1 MSTFRV
7 KNEKKIIYDDRIT
20 LDAKHKEIIKNFKS
34 KQKELLILEKELEK
48 INNTISNSNKK
59 SEMSDEELDNF
70 LKIIN
75 QKKIIIDQID
85 KYNSNYDLNNY
96 FLNTGHILYKYYDNM
111 KKMSDNTNEN
121 IDIDNV
127 LKYDNKNI
135 LKYLNPKNN
144 NNINNNINNNNINN
158 NNNNINNNNNKSL
171 SEDILNEE
179 NEDWQDEEEE
189 LDDININSEDIKSIG
204 DYFDPNK
211 SFKKSD
217 ILNDYLQIVDSNYI
231 KRVDDIYIDVNI
243 CQKCNIEKILKSTEG
258 YMVCPKCGKIDQ
270 LVIDSNKPSFKDPP
284 PEVTYFAYKRINHFN
299 EILTQFQ
306 GKETTEIPPE
316 VFDKILIEIKK
327 ERILNMAKLTPAKI
341 KNYLRKLRYNKY
353 YEHSVHI
360 LNRLNGLPPPILS
373 PILEEKLRYM
383 FKEIQ
388 APFQEV
394 YPKVNKQRKNF
405 LSYYYVLHKFVE
417 LLGLDEFKYCFPLLK
432 NREKL
437 YEQDCIWSGIC
448 NILGWEFRRSI

>member
-20 LDAKHKEIIKNFKS
+20 LDAKHKEIIKNYKL
-34 KQKELLILEKELEK
+34 KQKELIILEKELEK
-48 INNTISNSNKK
+48 INNIIINSSKK
-59 SEMSDEELDNF
+59 SIMNDNELDNY
-70 LKIIN
+70 LDKIN
-75 QKKIIIDQID
+75 QKKVIEDQIN
-85 KYNSNYDLNNY
+85 KYNLNYDLNNY

-111 KKMSDNTNEN
+111 KKMSDNINDNIEKEN
-121 IDIDNV
+121 GI
-127 LKYDNKNI
+127 KYDNKNI

-144 NNINNNINNNNINN
+144 KNNKELEKDNKNINEYKEILREELIND
-158 NNNNINNNNNKSL
+158 L
-171 SEDILNEE
+171 DE
-179 NEDWQDEEEE
+179 WQDDEELLEEE
-189 LDDININSEDIKSIG
+189 DTIYNHEDIKSIS
-204 DYFDPNK
+204 DYYDPNK
-211 SFKKSD
+211 VFKKSD
-217 ILNDYLQIVDSNYI
+217 ILNDYLQIVDNNYI

-243 CQKCNIEKILKSTEG
+243 CQKCDIEKILKSTEG

-327 ERILNMAKLTPAKI
+327 ERISNMAKLTPAKI

>member
-34 KQKELLILEKELEK
+34 KQKELLILEKELDK
-48 INNTISNSNKK
+48 INNAISNSNKK

-70 LKIIN
+70 LKIVN
-75 QKKIIIDQID
+75 QKKIIKDQID

-121 IDIDNV
+121 IDINNV

-144 NNINNNINNNNINN
+144 N
-158 NNNNINNNNNKSL
+158 KLS

-179 NEDWQDEEEE
+179 NEYWQDDEEDLE
-189 LDDININSEDIKSIG
+189 DININSDINSEDIKSIS
-204 DYFDPNK
+204 DYYDPNK
-211 SFKKSD
+211 IFKKSD
-217 ILNDYLQIVDSNYI
+217 ILNDYLQIVDNNYI
-231 KRVDDIYIDVNI
+231 KRVDDIYIDINI
-243 CQKCNIEKILKSTEG
+243 CQKCDIEKILKSTEG

-327 ERILNMAKLTPAKI
+327 ERISNMAKLTPAKI